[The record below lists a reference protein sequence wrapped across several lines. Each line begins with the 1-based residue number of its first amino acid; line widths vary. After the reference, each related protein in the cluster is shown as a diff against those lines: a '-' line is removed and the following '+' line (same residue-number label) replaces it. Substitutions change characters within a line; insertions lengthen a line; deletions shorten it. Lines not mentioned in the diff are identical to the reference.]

1 MTHHP
6 FGFDKAEDSHVFL
19 LWQTTIMWQRI
30 IKQALEPYD
39 IAHAQFVI
47 MASLM
52 WFSIKDIEATQV
64 LIAGHSKL
72 DKMTISKSIKKL
84 ITSGYVNREENK
96 TDSRAKTATLT
107 QKGKELISR
116 LIPIVRGIDA
126 QFFGKLDA
134 CERKSLIGIL
144 SKLIV

>member
-84 ITSGYVNREENK
+84 HQT
-96 TDSRAKTATLT
+96 
-107 QKGKELISR
+107 
-116 LIPIVRGIDA
+116 
-126 QFFGKLDA
+126 
-134 CERKSLIGIL
+134 IGI
-144 SKLIV
+144 KLCSRFDLFISLHWFRVKFLK